1 MEDDDEDENQY
12 TTCKVVILG
21 EAGVGKTSIISRY
34 VTNQFFPVVIS
45 TTGASYST
53 KLLKIDNDN
62 KIKFQIWDTAGQE
75 RFRSLAKIFYQN
87 AVAVVLVYDI
97 TVRETFEQ
105 LKEYWIKEIEE
116 NAPSDIILAIAA
128 NKSDNYQN
136 ELVDVNE
143 GKDLARNLN
152 AIFKSTSA
160 LNSKG
165 IDELFLSIGQ
175 KFLDP
180 SYVVN
185 ISTSLPKSES
195 MNNSKILKAPK
206 KIKEKK
212 KCCAA

>member
-1 MEDDDEDENQY
+1 MEDEDEDQY

-21 EAGVGKTSIISRY
+21 EPGVGKTSIISRY

-87 AVAVVLVYDI
+87 AVAVILVYDI

-116 NAPSDIILAIAA
+116 NAPADIILAIAA

-143 GKDLARNLN
+143 GKELARKLN

-160 LNSKG
+160 LNSQG
-165 IDELFLSIGQ
+165 IDELFLIIGQ

-180 SYVVN
+180 SYVIN

-195 MNNSKILKAPK
+195 NNSKLLKNPK

-212 KCCAA
+212 RCCSD

>member
-1 MEDDDEDENQY
+1 MEDEDEDQY

-21 EAGVGKTSIISRY
+21 EPGVGKTSIISRY

-87 AVAVVLVYDI
+87 AVAVILVYDI

-116 NAPSDIILAIAA
+116 NAPADIILAIAA

-143 GKDLARNLN
+143 GKELARKLN

-160 LNSKG
+160 LNSQG
-165 IDELFLSIGQ
+165 IDELFLIIGQ

-180 SYVVN
+180 SYTIN

-195 MNNSKILKAPK
+195 NNSKILKNPK

-212 KCCAA
+212 RCCSD

>member
-1 MEDDDEDENQY
+1 MVRQVLYPGMSLINFSQLLFNFDL
-12 TTCKVVILG
+12 IF
-21 EAGVGKTSIISRY
+21 S
-34 VTNQFFPVVIS
+34 S